1 MLLCIFLKS
10 EPDKN
15 YNSNR
20 KGLWKWYNVP
30 LHLQRECSKI
40 SALSVGW
47 KSSFPWIFLSKP
59 HVVLAL
65 TTNQSIV
72 TLLPWPAKMT
82 FMSAAIFDWASL
94 VGSGDESDM
103 DSEVE
108 DRVDGVKSLLSKN
121 KGSAKTLSDE
131 GTQNTT
137 RSVWNPFSCILK
149 YHFKDWDQF
158 MILELE
164 KLNHT

>member
-10 EPDKN
+10 EPDIN
-15 YNSNR
+15 CNSNR

-30 LHLQRECSKI
+30 LRLQRECSKLY
-40 SALSVGW
+40 AFSVIVERIEILF
-47 KSSFPWIFLSKP
+47 SPVSFIE
-59 HVVLAL
+59 
-65 TTNQSIV
+65 TTCCFDTNRSIV

-108 DRVDGVKSLLSKN
+108 DRVDGVKSLLSKS

-131 GTQNTT
+131 GTQKTT

-149 YHFKDWDQF
+149 FHFKDRSIYDPQSWR
-158 MILELE
+158 
-164 KLNHT
+164 N